1 MKTLIISDIHANL
14 NALEAVLADAGEVN
28 QVWCLGDLVGY
39 GPQPN
44 ECIERVQTLPNFEC
58 VIGNHDA
65 AVIGQ
70 ISLTAFNTEAR
81 TSAEWTQRILSKDNE
96 QFLQNLSKVVI
107 KDVVT
112 LVHGSPFDPI
122 WEYVTDTYTARM
134 NFESMETPLCFI
146 GHSHLPIHFRLEE
159 NGEHVFY
166 EVPKNGEP
174 VIIKKN
180 VKYMLNPGSVGQPRD
195 HDPRASYAI
204 FDSEEK
210 LWQNFRVEYD
220 IKSVQEKI
228 LNLELP
234 RRHAARL
241 AIGY

>member
-14 NALEAVLADAGEVN
+14 NALEAVLSHAGQFDN
-28 QVWCLGDLVGY
+28 VWCLGDLVGY

-44 ECIERVQTLPNFEC
+44 ECIERVQSLPNFEC
-58 VIGNHDA
+58 VVGNHDA
-65 AVIGQ
+65 AVVGMIQ
-70 ISLTAFNTEAR
+70 LTAFNSEAR
-81 TSAEWTQRILSKDNE
+81 ISAEWTQGILTKENE
-96 QFLQNLSKVVI
+96 HYLQNLPKVII
-107 KDVVT
+107 KDNVT

-134 NFESMETPLCFI
+134 NFEAMETPLCFI

-159 NGEHVFY
+159 NGQHVFY
-166 EVPKNGEP
+166 EIPKNGEP
-174 VIIKKN
+174 IEIVN
-180 VKYMLNPGSVGQPRD
+180 TAKYILNPGSVGQPRD

-204 FDSEEK
+204 YDSVK
-210 LWQNFRVEYD
+210 KHWQNYRVDYD

-228 LNLELP
+228 LKLELP

-241 AIGY
+241 AVGY